1 MDVGEGQTRGT
12 ETWESSIRTWVE
24 RGFPLKSEAQEG
36 DGEGKVEKGFLLGRL
51 RCLSPT
57 PFPHGH
63 GKGAMLLSALCR
75 ERGVAIPLGLG
86 PTFLLPLCLL
96 LRRTIRCLPV
106 ATRFLLPGLWERTRC
121 KQLKKLRRKCGYDVC
136 SEHPYLGAWN
146 LGKEI
151 GRGDVRV
158 WGAEH

>member
-86 PTFLLPLCLL
+86 PTSSSLSACCCEEPFAVYQS
-96 LRRTIRCLPV
+96 LPV
-106 ATRFLLPGLWERTRC
+106 FFFLD
-121 KQLKKLRRKCGYDVC
+121 CGNA
-136 SEHPYLGAWN
+136 LGASS
-146 LGKEI
+146 
-151 GRGDVRV
+151 
-158 WGAEH
+158 